1 MTIDRIIATLLG
13 FGGIA
18 FTYWFFL
25 MKKEDEAV
33 KVTDRVKIIVEG
45 GYTPSVIQVL
55 KGKTTT
61 LEFYRKDPSD
71 CLEEVVIPDFAIR
84 QFLPLNQST
93 DITITPEKTGEYAFH
108 CGMSMFFGKIKV
120 VNV

>member
-1 MTIDRIIATLLG
+1 MQLIIDLVIVLLG
-13 FGGIA
+13 I
-18 FTYWFFL
+18 FTFWFFL
-25 MKKEDEAV
+25 MKKEEEAI
-33 KVTDRVKIIVEG
+33 KVTDRVKIIVDG
-45 GYTPSVIQVL
+45 GYSPSVIQVL
-55 KGKTTT
+55 QGKSTT

-93 DITITPEKTGEYAFH
+93 EITITPEKTGDYEFH